1 MQLIPC
7 DSLSSEA
14 LHAVFA
20 SAFSDYLAGP
30 FELTPEKWKVF
41 VARHGTDPSLSRAVL
56 VDGVPAAFVLVNPR
70 MDAQAWRVSG
80 MGATPAARG
89 TGAAQALLDDCLAR
103 AREAGAES
111 VELECF
117 QKNER
122 ALRLYRSRGFEVVH
136 AREGYAREA
145 DAPALSFESDARV
158 NEIAVEDAFARLDA
172 LSLRLRDLPYQVTG
186 RSLRASPPDGVR
198 AWACGDAAL
207 CTSVAAQGGLVVQ
220 SLIDPDP
227 VQAAAQVLVAKLV
240 ADHPAT
246 KIFVP
251 QLQRRDLGGTALER
265 LGFG

>member
-117 QKNER
+117 RGGGR
-122 ALRLYRSRGFEVVH
+122 ARRRGRGRGGGGGR
-136 AREGYAREA
+136 ARGGEARGA
-145 DAPALSFESDARV
+145 GAPAL
-158 NEIAVEDAFARLDA
+158 
-172 LSLRLRDLPYQVTG
+172 
-186 RSLRASPPDGVR
+186 
-198 AWACGDAAL
+198 
-207 CTSVAAQGGLVVQ
+207 
-220 SLIDPDP
+220 
-227 VQAAAQVLVAKLV
+227 
-240 ADHPAT
+240 
-246 KIFVP
+246 
-251 QLQRRDLGGTALER
+251 
-265 LGFG
+265 